1 MMRLLPILL
10 VFALG
15 QALAQDA
22 DYRTYD
28 NEHLTVQF
36 PDTFETN
43 FEVDE
48 DGFFQLII
56 DGPGTT
62 SVLILISPEPL
73 KLDLE
78 AYSKWMH
85 EELMKSSGLAKDI
98 EREQEAGSM
107 EIGGKTHPSIT
118 NHYTGKLF
126 LDRSEFTV
134 SYSIVYGP
142 DHTYLIQEERRNSYI
157 SKHEDIVKSIVDSI
171 QFK

>member
-1 MMRLLPILL
+1 MRLLPILL
-10 VFALG
+10 VFVLS
-15 QALAQDA
+15 QALAKDA
-22 DYRTYD
+22 DYRTYS
-28 NEHLTVQF
+28 NEHLTVEF
-36 PDTFETN
+36 PQSFESS

-48 DGFFQLII
+48 DGFSQLFI

-62 SVLILISPEPL
+62 SVLILVSPEPL

-78 AYSKWMH
+78 AYSEWMH

-98 EREQEAGSM
+98 EREQETGTMKVA
-107 EIGGKTHPSIT
+107 GKTHPSIT

-126 LDRSEFTV
+126 LDKSEFTV
-134 SYSIVYGP
+134 SYSIIYGP

-157 SKHEDIVKSIVDSI
+157 SKHEDIVKSILNSI